1 MTLVSGN
8 VLVTG
13 ATGGLGQAIARA
25 FAARGAKLMLTGRK
39 GDVLERLA
47 AELGAQAVPCDLF
60 DRDQVQ
66 SLAEQANAAAIDVFV
81 SNAGLPGAAPLT
93 ELTLEQVDRVL
104 EVNLRAPVALTHAL
118 LPGMIERR
126 RGHIVFMSSLQGRAP
141 TVGASTY
148 VATKF
153 GLRGFSLAL
162 REDLRN
168 SHVGVSVILPGFIR
182 DAGLYADA
190 GVRLPAGIRTP
201 SPDDVAAAVLRAVE
215 RNRSEIDVAPLSLRV
230 GAKLASLAPQTAA
243 AVSRLMGSERI
254 AAEYAEG
261 LRDKRS

>member
-1 MTLVSGN
+1 MSLVSGT

-13 ATGGLGQAIARA
+13 ATGGLGQAIVRA
-25 FAARGAKLMLTGRK
+25 FAAHDAHLILTGRRS
-39 GDVLERLA
+39 DVLDRLA
-47 AELGAQAVPCDLF
+47 AEVGGRAIGCDLS
-60 DRDQVQ
+60 DRAQVERLSQ
-66 SLAEQANAAAIDVFV
+66 EVRAAAVDAFV

-104 EVNLRAPVALTHAL
+104 DVNLRSAVALTHAV

-141 TVGASTY
+141 TVGAPTY
-148 VATKF
+148 IATKF

-168 SHVGVSVILPGFIR
+168 QHVGVSVVLPSFIS

-190 GVRLPAGIRTP
+190 GVRLPLGIRTP
-201 SPDDVAAAVLRAVE
+201 SPDDVAAAVLRAIE
-215 RNRSEIDVAPLSLRV
+215 QNRAEVDVAPFSLRL
-230 GAKLASLAPQTAA
+230 GAKFAGLAPQTAA

-254 AAEYAEG
+254 AAEYSEG
-261 LRDKRS
+261 VRDKR

>member
-1 MTLVSGN
+1 VSLVSGT

-13 ATGGLGQAIARA
+13 ATGGLGQAIVRA
-25 FAARGAKLMLTGRK
+25 FAAHDAHLILTGRRSE
-39 GDVLERLA
+39 VLDRLA
-47 AELGAQAVPCDLF
+47 AEVGGRAIGCDLS
-60 DRDQVQ
+60 DRAQVERLSQ
-66 SLAEQANAAAIDVFV
+66 EVSAAAVDAFV

-104 EVNLRAPVALTHAL
+104 DVNLRSAVALTRAV

-141 TVGASTY
+141 TVGAPTY
-148 VATKF
+148 IATKF

-168 SHVGVSVILPGFIR
+168 QHVGVSVVLPSFIS

-190 GVRLPAGIRTP
+190 GVRLPLGIRTP
-201 SPDDVAAAVLRAVE
+201 SPDDVAAAVLRAIE
-215 RNRSEIDVAPLSLRV
+215 QNRAEVDVAPFLLRL
-230 GAKLASLAPQTAA
+230 GAKFAGLAPQTAA

-254 AAEYAEG
+254 AAEYSEG
-261 LRDKRS
+261 LRDKC

>member
-1 MTLVSGN
+1 VTLVSGN

-25 FAARGAKLMLTGRK
+25 FAGRRAKLMLTGRRAEL
-39 GDVLERLA
+39 LERLA
-47 AELGAQAVPCDLF
+47 IDLGGQAVPCDLS
-60 DRDQVQ
+60 DRAQVE
-66 SLAEQANAAAIDVFV
+66 SLAERARAAEIDVFV

-93 ELTLEQVDRVL
+93 DLTLEQVDRVL

-118 LPGMIERR
+118 LPGMIERQ
-126 RGHIVFMSSLQGRAP
+126 RGHIVFISSLQGRAP

-153 GLRGFSLAL
+153 ALRGFSLAL

-168 SHVGVSVILPGFIR
+168 QHVGVSVVLPSFIR
-182 DAGLYADA
+182 DAGMYADA
-190 GVRLPAGIRTP
+190 GARLPKGIRTP
-201 SPDDVAAAVLRAVE
+201 SPEDVAAAVLRAVE
-215 RNRSEIDVAPLSLRV
+215 RNRPEIDVAPLSLSF
-230 GAKLASLAPQTAA
+230 GAKFAGLAPQTAA
-243 AVSRLMGSERI
+243 AFSRLMGSERI

>member
-1 MTLVSGN
+1 MSLVSGTI
-8 VLVTG
+8 LVTG
-13 ATGGLGQAIARA
+13 ATGGLGQAIVRA
-25 FAARGAKLMLTGRK
+25 FAAHDAHLILTGRRS
-39 GDVLERLA
+39 DVLDRLA
-47 AELGAQAVPCDLF
+47 AEVGGRAIGCDLS
-60 DRDQVQ
+60 DRAQVERLSQ
-66 SLAEQANAAAIDVFV
+66 EVRAAAVDAFV

-104 EVNLRAPVALTHAL
+104 DVNLRSAVVLTHAV

-141 TVGASTY
+141 TVGAPTY
-148 VATKF
+148 IATKF

-168 SHVGVSVILPGFIR
+168 QHVGVSVVLPSFIS

-190 GVRLPAGIRTP
+190 AVRLPLGIRTP
-201 SPDDVAAAVLRAVE
+201 SPDDVAAAVLRAIE
-215 RNRSEIDVAPLSLRV
+215 QNRAEVDVAPFSLRL
-230 GAKLASLAPQTAA
+230 GAKFAGLAPQTAA

-254 AAEYAEG
+254 AAEYSEG
-261 LRDKRS
+261 VRDKR

>member
-1 MTLVSGN
+1 VTLVSGT

-13 ATGGLGQAIARA
+13 ATGGLGQAIVRA
-25 FAARGAKLMLTGRK
+25 FAARHADLILTGRR
-39 GDVLERLA
+39 GDVLDRLA
-47 AELGAQAVPCDLF
+47 ADVGGRPIVCDLS
-60 DRDQVQ
+60 DRAQVERLSQ
-66 SLAEQANAAAIDVFV
+66 EVSASAVDVFV

-104 EVNLRAPVALTHAL
+104 DVNLRSAIALTHAL

-141 TVGASTY
+141 TVGASAY

-168 SHVGVSVILPGFIR
+168 KHVGVSVILPSFISG
-182 DAGLYADA
+182 AGLYAAA
-190 GVRLPAGIRTP
+190 GARLPMGIRTP
-201 SPDDVAAAVLRAVE
+201 SPDDVAVAVVRAIE
-215 RNRSEIDVAPLSLRV
+215 QNRAEVDVAPFSLRL
-230 GAKLASLAPQTAA
+230 GAKFAGLAPQTAA
-243 AVSRLMGSERI
+243 AVSRLLGSERI
-254 AAEYAEG
+254 AAEYGEG
-261 LRDKRS
+261 LRDKR